1 MIKEDFLKRMEMGLL
16 NREIKMELIKHIMTI
31 YKLTATLHYV
41 AILHEHWKEREKGG
55 DKNLTQGKTLKE
67 RKVMNILQW
76 VVDSKSWRRSVKV
89 LCDMSHKVDKLRVTS
104 NKISV
109 HMRESLHCLE
119 RLWLIK
125 SLQEAP
131 LKKVYSRPKLTCLI
145 SQF

>member
-1 MIKEDFLKRMEMGLL
+1 
-16 NREIKMELIKHIMTI
+16 MTI

-55 DKNLTQGKTLKE
+55 DQNLTQGKAFKE

-76 VVDSKSWRRSVKV
+76 VVDSKSWRQSVKV

-119 RLWLIK
+119 SLWLIK

-131 LKKVYSRPKLTCLI
+131 LKKVYSRAKLTCLI